1 MIDFSKAFD
10 SILHSYL
17 IKKTLE
23 SYQLSASA
31 LKLLRSYLQNRIQLV
46 KIVNKYSTSEH
57 IKCGVPQGSVLDHDL
72 FNIFINDMF
81 YVL

>member
-1 MIDFSKAFD
+1 M
-10 SILHSYL
+10 
-17 IKKTLE
+17 
-23 SYQLSASA
+23 
-31 LKLLRSYLQNRIQLV
+31 

-81 YVL
+81 YVLWQSTLYNYADDNIVYHTTDEEKELLACLESHSLKHTV